1 MFHVKQ
7 SAPDPLTTYQGLVER
22 YHATLDL
29 VSDKALA
36 DLGDLIAVGVRYG
49 ELVAGLSP
57 SPRVALDLGSG
68 VGLPG
73 IPLAL
78 ALPEARVLLV
88 ERRRRRA
95 SFLRIAVSQLGLA
108 NAEVFA
114 GDVRD
119 LREPCVD
126 VVTAQAVASFGEV
139 FRLTERLHGEQVWLV
154 SKKGSGWRSDL
165 AELEAGLGTAAIEVR
180 EERLSPHGTLA
191 AVLLPGGSACP
202 PSG

>member
-7 SAPDPLTTYQGLVER
+7 SPPDPLAAYRGLVER
-22 YHATLDL
+22 YHRTLDL

-36 DLGDLIAVGVRYG
+36 DLDSLIEDSVRFG
-49 ELVAGLSP
+49 ALVAGLSP
-57 SPRVALDLGSG
+57 SPSVALDLGSG

-73 IPLAL
+73 VPLAL
-78 ALPEARVLLV
+78 ALPDARVLLV

-108 NAEVFA
+108 NAEVYA

-119 LREPCVD
+119 LRQPCAD
-126 VVTAQAVASFGEV
+126 VVTAQAVASLAQV
-139 FRLTERLHGEQVWLV
+139 YRLTGRLHGERVWLV
-154 SKKGSGWRSDL
+154 SRRGAAWRSEL
-165 AELEAGLGTAAIEVR
+165 VELEAELESAAIEVR
-180 EERLSPHGTLA
+180 EERLSAHGTLV

>member
-7 SAPDPLTTYQGLVER
+7 SPPDPLGAYRGLVER
-22 YHATLDL
+22 YHPTLDL

-36 DLGDLIAVGVRYG
+36 DLESLIEDGVRFG
-49 ELVAGLSP
+49 ELVADLSP
-57 SPRVALDLGSG
+57 APGVALDVGSG

-73 IPLAL
+73 VPLAL
-78 ALPEARVLLV
+78 ALPETRVLLV

-95 SFLRIAVSQLGLA
+95 SFLRIVVAQLGME
-108 NAEVFA
+108 NAEVFG

-119 LREPCVD
+119 LRRPCVD
-126 VVTAQAVASFGEV
+126 VVTAQGVASLAEV
-139 FRLTERLHGEQVWLV
+139 YRLTERLHGERVWLV
-154 SKKGSGWRSDL
+154 SRKGASWRSEL
-165 AELEAGLGTAAIEVR
+165 GELEAELGTAAIEVR
-180 EERLSPHGTLA
+180 EERLSSRGTLV